1 MQTQSKNTEFH
12 EFVFSQV
19 SKFDE
24 FQSNIINIPLF
35 ALSWGW
41 IHVYLYLGP
50 SDIHHVHVMHL
61 DLNNLR
67 HFQVV
72 RKQLVKVV
80 WRALNFVLRRWFATM
95 AEFFRGKGWFLKLSR
110 VSILHSIMLNF
121 DWVYDKHFVYRG
133 KTKHL
138 WQALTNGLH
147 AAIVKIWELAR
158 GKWWLVMRSWF

>member
-1 MQTQSKNTEFH
+1 MI
-12 EFVFSQV
+12 
-19 SKFDE
+19 D
-24 FQSNIINIPLF
+24 IIDIPLF
-35 ALSWGW
+35 ALFSLF
-41 IHVYLYLGP
+41 LYLGP
-50 SDIHHVHVMHL
+50 SEFYSIHVIHL
-61 DLNNLR
+61 DLSILR

-110 VSILHSIMLNF
+110 VSNLHSIMLNF

-138 WQALTNGLH
+138 WQAVTNGLH